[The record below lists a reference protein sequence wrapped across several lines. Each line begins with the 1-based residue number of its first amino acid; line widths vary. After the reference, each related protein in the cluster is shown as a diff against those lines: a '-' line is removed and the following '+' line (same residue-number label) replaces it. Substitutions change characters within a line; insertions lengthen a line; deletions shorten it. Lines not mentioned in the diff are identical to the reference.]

1 MCVLG
6 GQLWSL
12 CSNLSSS
19 GCPDL
24 HTGLEKNQGEF
35 RIGGVLQDP
44 ILARSECQGREGK
57 GGDKAFSE
65 DLMLQLFL
73 AKANQEYIWT
83 LESGKEFSG

>member
-1 MCVLG
+1 M
-6 GQLWSL
+6 
-12 CSNLSSS
+12 
-19 GCPDL
+19 
-24 HTGLEKNQGEF
+24 
-35 RIGGVLQDP
+35 GGVLQDP